1 MSGRLVNVKVAG
13 SYLGVTDRCVR
24 RYACDGIISKYY
36 VLGSTKLYL
45 VSLDE
50 LDSVGEKIAKRILA
64 QHEKA
69 KSYGKKRY
77 TEHGMNIFKKS
88 S

>member
-13 SYLGVTDRCVR
+13 RYLGVTDRCVR
-24 RYACDGIISKYY
+24 RYACDGLISKHY

-50 LDSVGEKIAKRILA
+50 LDFVGEKIAKRIAA

-69 KSYGKKRY
+69 KLYGKKRY
-77 TEHGMNIFKKS
+77 TEYGMNIFKKPS
-88 S
+88 